1 MGRLSA
7 SLLAV
12 ALGAVAALGL
22 VACGSGG
29 NADLLSGGTASE
41 ITENLDTVRELAA
54 ESECIGAENAAQ
66 EVSVQIDSLGGV
78 DKQLKQALREGAE
91 RLTQVVEECEE
102 APSEETEPALE
113 AEEEVEAVGVGKNDK
128 PEKPEKSKPQKEAPV
143 KTTTNQSPPP
153 QASEEGKGTEAGH
166 AETPPVEEGGG
177 TGPPSGGVG
186 PGAPAGGE

>member
-12 ALGAVAALGL
+12 SLGAVAALGL

-29 NADLLSGGTASE
+29 NADLLPGGTASE
-41 ITENLDTVRELAA
+41 ITENLDTVKELAD
-54 ESECIGAENAAQ
+54 EGECIGAENEAQ
-66 EVSVQIDSLGGV
+66 EVSNQVDALGGV
-78 DKQLKQALREGAE
+78 DKQLKQALREGAQ

-113 AEEEVEAVGVGKNDK
+113 AEEEVEAVGKNEK
-128 PEKPEKSKPQKEAPV
+128 PDKPEKSKPQKEAPV
-143 KTTTNQSPPP
+143 ETTTNQSPPP
-153 QASEEGKGTEAGH
+153 QASGEGKGTEAGH